1 MKGLLYKDISI
12 MTRSF
17 KGNILLLVALYGVLI
32 LVTREAYL
40 AYAMTVVWGIYV
52 ASTINYDEQAH
63 WDAYAATLPVTP
75 GQVIGSKYLLCAA
88 STAIGA
94 VLSLALVF
102 LAGVGGAEYTLGI
115 LACAEVSVLM
125 NALLM
130 PITYRFGAAKSR
142 AYLMV
147 IVFAIVFGACFV
159 AQEILQ
165 NQTQV
170 GIAGMNTTLQA
181 KTALIAGIIAL
192 SLLLTAVLYAISYT
206 ICVRVYAKKGK
217 MKNLRSAFTQ
227 GAGFVYRSIIRGG
240 CSHRPLQNERHH
252 IISIPRSLAERST
265 RSASTPRAVLW
276 WQCSL
281 TSAHPHGPYSSP

>member
-1 MKGLLYKDISI
+1 MKGLLYKDVSI

-32 LVTREAYL
+32 LVTKEAYL
-40 AYAMTVVWGIYV
+40 AYAMTAVWGIYV

-75 GQVIGSKYLLCAA
+75 GQVIASKYLLCAA

-94 VLSLALVF
+94 ALSLALVL
-102 LAGVGGAEYTLGI
+102 LAGVGGAECTLGI
-115 LACAEVSVLM
+115 LACAEVSVLT

-165 NQTQV
+165 NRMLRDSANMDIALQSQTAIVV
-170 GIAGMNTTLQA
+170 GAV
-181 KTALIAGIIAL
+181 AL

-206 ICVRVYAKKGK
+206 VCVRIYAKKEK
-217 MKNLRSAFTQ
+217 
-227 GAGFVYRSIIRGG
+227 
-240 CSHRPLQNERHH
+240 
-252 IISIPRSLAERST
+252 
-265 RSASTPRAVLW
+265 
-276 WQCSL
+276 
-281 TSAHPHGPYSSP
+281 

>member
-40 AYAMTVVWGIYV
+40 AYAMTVVWGIYA

-63 WDAYAATLPVTP
+63 WDAYVATLPVTP

-142 AYLMV
+142 AYLMI

-165 NQTQV
+165 NRMLRDSANMDIALQSQTAIVV
-170 GIAGMNTTLQA
+170 GAV
-181 KTALIAGIIAL
+181 AL

-206 ICVRVYAKKGK
+206 VCVRIYAKKEK
-217 MKNLRSAFTQ
+217 
-227 GAGFVYRSIIRGG
+227 
-240 CSHRPLQNERHH
+240 
-252 IISIPRSLAERST
+252 
-265 RSASTPRAVLW
+265 
-276 WQCSL
+276 
-281 TSAHPHGPYSSP
+281 

>member
-170 GIAGMNTTLQA
+170 GIAGKYHIASQNRPYSGHNCPV
-181 KTALIAGIIAL
+181 ALVDCCAL
-192 SLLLTAVLYAISYT
+192 CHQLHHLCARL
-206 ICVRVYAKKGK
+206 REKGK

-227 GAGFVYRSIIRGG
+227 GAGFVYRSIIGEDARIDPYKMRGTI
-240 CSHRPLQNERHH
+240 L
-252 IISIPRSLAERST
+252 
-265 RSASTPRAVLW
+265 
-276 WQCSL
+276 
-281 TSAHPHGPYSSP
+281 

>member
-75 GQVIGSKYLLCAA
+75 GQVIASKYLLCAA

-94 VLSLALVF
+94 ALSLALVL
-102 LAGVGGAEYTLGI
+102 LAGVGGAEYALGI

-147 IVFAIVFGACFV
+147 IVFAIVFGACFAAFCAADAPVIPPVRCGDRVGKQAGDNKILIGVEIVRREKAAAERV
-159 AQEILQ
+159 AQ
-165 NQTQV
+165 QV
-170 GIAGMNTTLQA
+170 GERLHTE
-181 KTALIAGIIAL
+181 
-192 SLLLTAVLYAISYT
+192 AVVVADE
-206 ICVRVYAKKGK
+206 
-217 MKNLRSAFTQ
+217 
-227 GAGFVYRSIIRGG
+227 
-240 CSHRPLQNERHH
+240 P
-252 IISIPRSLAERST
+252 P
-265 RSASTPRAVLW
+265 
-276 WQCSL
+276 
-281 TSAHPHGPYSSP
+281 

>member
-40 AYAMTVVWGIYV
+40 AYAMTAVWGIYV

-75 GQVIGSKYLLCAA
+75 GQVIASKYLLCAA

-94 VLSLALVF
+94 VLSLALVL
-102 LAGVGGAEYTLGI
+102 LAGVGGAEYALGI
-115 LACAEVSVLM
+115 LACAEVSVLT

-147 IVFAIVFGACFV
+147 IVFAIVFGACFA
-159 AQEILQ
+159 AQEVFQ
-165 NQTQV
+165 SQSQAVSV
-170 GIAGMNTTLQA
+170 GMDAMFQSE
-181 KTALIAGIIAL
+181 TALAVAAIAV
-192 SLLLTAVLYAISYT
+192 SLLATAILYAISYT
-206 ICVRVYAKKGK
+206 ICTRVYAKKEK
-217 MKNLRSAFTQ
+217 
-227 GAGFVYRSIIRGG
+227 
-240 CSHRPLQNERHH
+240 
-252 IISIPRSLAERST
+252 
-265 RSASTPRAVLW
+265 
-276 WQCSL
+276 
-281 TSAHPHGPYSSP
+281 

>member
-32 LVTREAYL
+32 LVTKEAYL
-40 AYAMTVVWGIYV
+40 AYAMTAVWGIYV

-115 LACAEVSVLM
+115 LVCAEVSVLT

-147 IVFAIVFGACFV
+147 IVFAIVFGACFA
-159 AQEILQ
+159 AQEVLQ
-165 NQTQV
+165 SQPQAVSV
-170 GIAGMNTTLQA
+170 GMDAMFRSE
-181 KTALIAGIIAL
+181 TALAVAAIAV
-192 SLLLTAVLYAISYT
+192 SLLATAILYAISYT
-206 ICVRVYAKKGK
+206 ICTRVYAKKEK
-217 MKNLRSAFTQ
+217 
-227 GAGFVYRSIIRGG
+227 
-240 CSHRPLQNERHH
+240 
-252 IISIPRSLAERST
+252 
-265 RSASTPRAVLW
+265 
-276 WQCSL
+276 
-281 TSAHPHGPYSSP
+281 

>member
-142 AYLMV
+142 AYLMF

-170 GIAGMNTTLQA
+170 GIAGQNRPYSGHNCPV
-181 KTALIAGIIAL
+181 ALVDCGAL
-192 SLLLTAVLYAISYT
+192 CHQLHHLCARL
-206 ICVRVYAKKGK
+206 REKGE

-227 GAGFVYRSIIRGG
+227 GAGFVYRSIIGEDACIHPYKMRGTT
-240 CSHRPLQNERHH
+240 L
-252 IISIPRSLAERST
+252 
-265 RSASTPRAVLW
+265 
-276 WQCSL
+276 
-281 TSAHPHGPYSSP
+281 

>member
-142 AYLMV
+142 ASTRKRKNEKPAL
-147 IVFAIVFGACFV
+147 CFH
-159 AQEILQ
+159 
-165 NQTQV
+165 T
-170 GIAGMNTTLQA
+170 GRRFR
-181 KTALIAGIIAL
+181 L
-192 SLLLTAVLYAISYT
+192 SQHY
-206 ICVRVYAKKGK
+206 
-217 MKNLRSAFTQ
+217 
-227 GAGFVYRSIIRGG
+227 RGG

>member
-40 AYAMTVVWGIYV
+40 AYAMTAVWGIYV

-63 WDAYAATLPVTP
+63 WDAYVATLPVTP

-142 AYLMV
+142 AYLMI
-147 IVFAIVFGACFV
+147 IVFAIVFGACFA

-165 NQTQV
+165 NRMLRDSANMDIALQSQTAIVV
-170 GIAGMNTTLQA
+170 GAV
-181 KTALIAGIIAL
+181 AL

-206 ICVRVYAKKGK
+206 VCVRIYAKKEK
-217 MKNLRSAFTQ
+217 
-227 GAGFVYRSIIRGG
+227 
-240 CSHRPLQNERHH
+240 
-252 IISIPRSLAERST
+252 
-265 RSASTPRAVLW
+265 
-276 WQCSL
+276 
-281 TSAHPHGPYSSP
+281 

>member
-32 LVTREAYL
+32 LVTKEAYL
-40 AYAMTVVWGIYV
+40 AYAMTAVWGIYV

-75 GQVIGSKYLLCAA
+75 GQVIASKYLLCAA

-94 VLSLALVF
+94 ALSLALVSLALVL
-102 LAGVGGAEYTLGI
+102 LAGVGGAEYALGI
-115 LACAEVSVLM
+115 LACAEVSVLT

-147 IVFAIVFGACFV
+147 IVFAIVFGACFA
-159 AQEILQ
+159 AQEVLQ
-165 NQTQV
+165 SQSQAVSV
-170 GIAGMNTTLQA
+170 GMDAMFRSE
-181 KTALIAGIIAL
+181 TALAVAAIAV
-192 SLLLTAVLYAISYT
+192 SLLATAILYAISYT
-206 ICVRVYAKKGK
+206 ICTRVYAKKEK
-217 MKNLRSAFTQ
+217 
-227 GAGFVYRSIIRGG
+227 
-240 CSHRPLQNERHH
+240 
-252 IISIPRSLAERST
+252 
-265 RSASTPRAVLW
+265 
-276 WQCSL
+276 
-281 TSAHPHGPYSSP
+281 

>member
-40 AYAMTVVWGIYV
+40 AYAMTVVWGIYA

-115 LACAEVSVLM
+115 LVCAEVSVLM

-170 GIAGMNTTLQA
+170 GIAGMNTALQA
-181 KTALIAGIIAL
+181 KTALIVGIIAL

-206 ICVRVYAKKGK
+206 ICVRVYEKKEK
-217 MKNLRSAFTQ
+217 
-227 GAGFVYRSIIRGG
+227 
-240 CSHRPLQNERHH
+240 
-252 IISIPRSLAERST
+252 
-265 RSASTPRAVLW
+265 
-276 WQCSL
+276 
-281 TSAHPHGPYSSP
+281 

>member
-1 MKGLLYKDISI
+1 MKGLLYKDVSI

-32 LVTREAYL
+32 LVTKEAYL
-40 AYAMTVVWGIYV
+40 AYAMTAVWGIYV

-75 GQVIGSKYLLCAA
+75 GQVIASKYLLCAA

-94 VLSLALVF
+94 ALSLALVL

-115 LACAEVSVLM
+115 LACAEVSVLT

-147 IVFAIVFGACFV
+147 IVFAIVFGACFA
-159 AQEILQ
+159 AQEVLQ
-165 NQTQV
+165 SQSQAVSV
-170 GIAGMNTTLQA
+170 GMDAMFRSE
-181 KTALIAGIIAL
+181 TALAVAAIAV
-192 SLLLTAVLYAISYT
+192 SLLATAILYAISCT
-206 ICVRVYAKKGK
+206 ICTRVYAKKEK
-217 MKNLRSAFTQ
+217 
-227 GAGFVYRSIIRGG
+227 
-240 CSHRPLQNERHH
+240 
-252 IISIPRSLAERST
+252 
-265 RSASTPRAVLW
+265 
-276 WQCSL
+276 
-281 TSAHPHGPYSSP
+281 

>member
-40 AYAMTVVWGIYV
+40 AYAMTVVWGIYA

-94 VLSLALVF
+94 ALSLALVF

-142 AYLMV
+142 AYLMI

-165 NQTQV
+165 NRMLRDSANMDIALQSQTAIVV
-170 GIAGMNTTLQA
+170 GAV
-181 KTALIAGIIAL
+181 AL

-206 ICVRVYAKKGK
+206 VCVRIYAKKGK
-217 MKNLRSAFTQ
+217 
-227 GAGFVYRSIIRGG
+227 
-240 CSHRPLQNERHH
+240 
-252 IISIPRSLAERST
+252 
-265 RSASTPRAVLW
+265 
-276 WQCSL
+276 
-281 TSAHPHGPYSSP
+281 

>member
-1 MKGLLYKDISI
+1 MKGLLYKDVSI

-32 LVTREAYL
+32 LVTKEAYL
-40 AYAMTVVWGIYV
+40 AYAMTAVWGIYV

-75 GQVIGSKYLLCAA
+75 GQVIASKYLLCAA

-94 VLSLALVF
+94 ALSLALVL

-115 LACAEVSVLM
+115 LACAEVSVLT

-147 IVFAIVFGACFV
+147 IVFAIVFGACFA
-159 AQEILQ
+159 AQEVLQ
-165 NQTQV
+165 SQAADFANMNAALQTQ
-170 GIAGMNTTLQA
+170 TTPA
-181 KTALIAGIIAL
+181 AGIIAL

-206 ICVRVYAKKGK
+206 ICTRVYAKKEK
-217 MKNLRSAFTQ
+217 
-227 GAGFVYRSIIRGG
+227 
-240 CSHRPLQNERHH
+240 
-252 IISIPRSLAERST
+252 
-265 RSASTPRAVLW
+265 
-276 WQCSL
+276 
-281 TSAHPHGPYSSP
+281 

>member
-102 LAGVGGAEYTLGI
+102 LAGVGGAE
-115 LACAEVSVLM
+115 VSVLM

-147 IVFAIVFGACFV
+147 IVFAIVFGVCFV

-206 ICVRVYAKKGK
+206 ICVRVYAKKEK
-217 MKNLRSAFTQ
+217 
-227 GAGFVYRSIIRGG
+227 
-240 CSHRPLQNERHH
+240 
-252 IISIPRSLAERST
+252 
-265 RSASTPRAVLW
+265 
-276 WQCSL
+276 
-281 TSAHPHGPYSSP
+281 

>member
-40 AYAMTVVWGIYV
+40 AYAMTVVWGIYA

-63 WDAYAATLPVTP
+63 WDAYVATLPVTP

-102 LAGVGGAEYTLGI
+102 LAGVGEAEYTLGI
-115 LACAEVSVLM
+115 LVCAEVSVLM

-142 AYLMV
+142 AYLMI

-165 NQTQV
+165 NRMLRDSAYMDIALQSQTAIVV
-170 GIAGMNTTLQA
+170 GAV
-181 KTALIAGIIAL
+181 AL

-206 ICVRVYAKKGK
+206 ICVRIYAKKEK
-217 MKNLRSAFTQ
+217 
-227 GAGFVYRSIIRGG
+227 
-240 CSHRPLQNERHH
+240 
-252 IISIPRSLAERST
+252 
-265 RSASTPRAVLW
+265 
-276 WQCSL
+276 
-281 TSAHPHGPYSSP
+281 

>member
-17 KGNILLLVALYGVLI
+17 KGNILLLMALYGVLI

-40 AYAMTVVWGIYV
+40 AYAMTAVWGIYV

-63 WDAYAATLPVTP
+63 WDAYVATLPVTP

-142 AYLMV
+142 AYLMI
-147 IVFAIVFGACFV
+147 IVFAIVFGACFA
-159 AQEILQ
+159 AQEVLQ
-165 NQTQV
+165 SQSQAVSV
-170 GIAGMNTTLQA
+170 GMDAMFRSETAIAVA
-181 KTALIAGIIAL
+181 AIAV
-192 SLLLTAVLYAISYT
+192 SLLATAILYAISYT
-206 ICVRVYAKKGK
+206 ICTRVYVKKEK
-217 MKNLRSAFTQ
+217 
-227 GAGFVYRSIIRGG
+227 
-240 CSHRPLQNERHH
+240 
-252 IISIPRSLAERST
+252 
-265 RSASTPRAVLW
+265 
-276 WQCSL
+276 
-281 TSAHPHGPYSSP
+281 

>member
-1 MKGLLYKDISI
+1 MKGLLYKDVSI

-32 LVTREAYL
+32 LVTKEAYL
-40 AYAMTVVWGIYV
+40 AYAMTAVWGIYV

-75 GQVIGSKYLLCAA
+75 GQVIASKYLLCAA

-94 VLSLALVF
+94 ALSLALVL

-147 IVFAIVFGACFV
+147 IVFAIVFGACFA
-159 AQEILQ
+159 AQEVLQ
-165 NQTQV
+165 SQSQAVSV
-170 GIAGMNTTLQA
+170 GMDAMFLSE
-181 KTALIAGIIAL
+181 TALAVAAIAV
-192 SLLLTAVLYAISYT
+192 SLLATAILYAISCT
-206 ICVRVYAKKGK
+206 ICTRVYAKKEK
-217 MKNLRSAFTQ
+217 
-227 GAGFVYRSIIRGG
+227 
-240 CSHRPLQNERHH
+240 
-252 IISIPRSLAERST
+252 
-265 RSASTPRAVLW
+265 
-276 WQCSL
+276 
-281 TSAHPHGPYSSP
+281 

>member
-17 KGNILLLVALYGVLI
+17 KGNILLLMALYGVLI

-40 AYAMTVVWGIYV
+40 AYAMTAVWGIYV

-142 AYLMV
+142 AYLMF

-165 NQTQV
+165 NRMLRDSANMDIALQSQTAIVV
-170 GIAGMNTTLQA
+170 GAV
-181 KTALIAGIIAL
+181 AL

-206 ICVRVYAKKGK
+206 VCVRIYAKKEK
-217 MKNLRSAFTQ
+217 
-227 GAGFVYRSIIRGG
+227 
-240 CSHRPLQNERHH
+240 
-252 IISIPRSLAERST
+252 
-265 RSASTPRAVLW
+265 
-276 WQCSL
+276 
-281 TSAHPHGPYSSP
+281 

>member
-17 KGNILLLVALYGVLI
+17 KGNILLLMALYGVLI

-40 AYAMTVVWGIYV
+40 AYAMTAVWGIYV

-102 LAGVGGAEYTLGI
+102 LAGVGRAEYTLGI

-142 AYLMV
+142 AYLMI

-159 AQEILQ
+159 AKEILQ
-165 NQTQV
+165 NQTQAVSV
-170 GIAGMNTTLQA
+170 GMDAMFRSE
-181 KTALIAGIIAL
+181 TALAVAAIAV
-192 SLLLTAVLYAISYT
+192 SLLATAILYAISYT
-206 ICVRVYAKKGK
+206 ICTRVYAKKEK
-217 MKNLRSAFTQ
+217 
-227 GAGFVYRSIIRGG
+227 
-240 CSHRPLQNERHH
+240 
-252 IISIPRSLAERST
+252 
-265 RSASTPRAVLW
+265 
-276 WQCSL
+276 
-281 TSAHPHGPYSSP
+281 

>member
-75 GQVIGSKYLLCAA
+75 GQVIASKYLLCAA

-94 VLSLALVF
+94 ALSLALVL
-102 LAGVGGAEYTLGI
+102 LAGVGGAEYALGI
-115 LACAEVSVLM
+115 LVCAEVSVLM

-159 AQEILQ
+159 AQ
-165 NQTQV
+165 
-170 GIAGMNTTLQA
+170 
-181 KTALIAGIIAL
+181 
-192 SLLLTAVLYAISYT
+192 
-206 ICVRVYAKKGK
+206 
-217 MKNLRSAFTQ
+217 
-227 GAGFVYRSIIRGG
+227 
-240 CSHRPLQNERHH
+240 
-252 IISIPRSLAERST
+252 
-265 RSASTPRAVLW
+265 
-276 WQCSL
+276 
-281 TSAHPHGPYSSP
+281 

>member
-1 MKGLLYKDISI
+1 MKGLLYKDVSI

-32 LVTREAYL
+32 LVTKEAYL
-40 AYAMTVVWGIYV
+40 AYAMTAVWGIYV
-52 ASTINYDEQAH
+52 AYDEQAH
-63 WDAYAATLPVTP
+63 WDAYAAPLPVTP

-142 AYLMV
+142 AYLMF

-170 GIAGMNTTLQA
+170 GIAGMNTALQA

-206 ICVRVYAKKGK
+206 ICVRVYAKKEK
-217 MKNLRSAFTQ
+217 
-227 GAGFVYRSIIRGG
+227 
-240 CSHRPLQNERHH
+240 
-252 IISIPRSLAERST
+252 
-265 RSASTPRAVLW
+265 
-276 WQCSL
+276 
-281 TSAHPHGPYSSP
+281 

>member
-17 KGNILLLVALYGVLI
+17 KGNVLLLVALYGVLI

-75 GQVIGSKYLLCAA
+75 GQVVGSKYLLCVA

-94 VLSLALVF
+94 ALSLVLVF
-102 LAGVGGAEYTLGI
+102 LAGVGGAEYPVGI

-130 PITYRFGAAKSR
+130 PITYRFGASRSR
-142 AYLMV
+142 AYLTV
-147 IVFAIVFGACFV
+147 LVFLIIFSISFAVQAYISSQAEEFFLDMDA
-159 AQEILQ
+159 A
-165 NQTQV
+165 
-170 GIAGMNTTLQA
+170 LQA
-181 KTALIAGIIAL
+181 QTALVAGIVAL

-206 ICVRVYAKKGK
+206 LCVRIYAKKEK
-217 MKNLRSAFTQ
+217 
-227 GAGFVYRSIIRGG
+227 
-240 CSHRPLQNERHH
+240 
-252 IISIPRSLAERST
+252 
-265 RSASTPRAVLW
+265 
-276 WQCSL
+276 
-281 TSAHPHGPYSSP
+281 

>member
-1 MKGLLYKDISI
+1 MKGLLYKDVSI

-32 LVTREAYL
+32 LVTKEAYL
-40 AYAMTVVWGIYV
+40 AYAMTAVWGIYV

-75 GQVIGSKYLLCAA
+75 GQVIASKYLLCAA

-94 VLSLALVF
+94 ALSLALVL

-115 LACAEVSVLM
+115 LACAEVSVLT

-147 IVFAIVFGACFV
+147 IVFAIVFGACFA
-159 AQEILQ
+159 AQEVLQ
-165 NQTQV
+165 SQSQAVSV
-170 GIAGMNTTLQA
+170 GMDAMFRSETTFAVAAIAV
-181 KTALIAGIIAL
+181 
-192 SLLLTAVLYAISYT
+192 SLLATAILYAISYT
-206 ICVRVYAKKGK
+206 ICTRIYAKKEK
-217 MKNLRSAFTQ
+217 
-227 GAGFVYRSIIRGG
+227 
-240 CSHRPLQNERHH
+240 
-252 IISIPRSLAERST
+252 
-265 RSASTPRAVLW
+265 
-276 WQCSL
+276 
-281 TSAHPHGPYSSP
+281 

>member
-17 KGNILLLVALYGVLI
+17 KGNILLLMALYGVLI

-40 AYAMTVVWGIYV
+40 AYAMTAVWGIYV

-142 AYLMV
+142 AYLMI
-147 IVFAIVFGACFV
+147 IVFAIVFGACFA

-165 NQTQV
+165 NRMLRDSANMDIALQSQTAIVV
-170 GIAGMNTTLQA
+170 GAV
-181 KTALIAGIIAL
+181 AL

-206 ICVRVYAKKGK
+206 VCVRIYAKKEK
-217 MKNLRSAFTQ
+217 
-227 GAGFVYRSIIRGG
+227 
-240 CSHRPLQNERHH
+240 
-252 IISIPRSLAERST
+252 
-265 RSASTPRAVLW
+265 
-276 WQCSL
+276 
-281 TSAHPHGPYSSP
+281 

>member
-1 MKGLLYKDISI
+1 MKGLLYKDVSI

-32 LVTREAYL
+32 LVTKEAYL
-40 AYAMTVVWGIYV
+40 AYAMTAVWGIYV

-75 GQVIGSKYLLCAA
+75 GQVIASKYLLCAA

-94 VLSLALVF
+94 ALSLALVL

-115 LACAEVSVLM
+115 LACAEVSVLT

-147 IVFAIVFGACFV
+147 IVFAIVFGACFA
-159 AQEILQ
+159 AQEVLQ
-165 NQTQV
+165 SQSQAASV
-170 GIAGMNTTLQA
+170 GMDAMFRSE
-181 KTALIAGIIAL
+181 TALAVAAIAV
-192 SLLLTAVLYAISYT
+192 SLLATAILYAISYT
-206 ICVRVYAKKGK
+206 ICTRVYSKKEK
-217 MKNLRSAFTQ
+217 
-227 GAGFVYRSIIRGG
+227 
-240 CSHRPLQNERHH
+240 
-252 IISIPRSLAERST
+252 
-265 RSASTPRAVLW
+265 
-276 WQCSL
+276 
-281 TSAHPHGPYSSP
+281 

>member
-17 KGNILLLVALYGVLI
+17 KGNILLLMALYGVLI

-40 AYAMTVVWGIYV
+40 AYAMTAVWGIYV

-142 AYLMV
+142 AYLMI

-159 AQEILQ
+159 AQEVLQ
-165 NQTQV
+165 SQSQAVSV
-170 GIAGMNTTLQA
+170 GMDAMFRSETTLA
-181 KTALIAGIIAL
+181 VAAIAV
-192 SLLLTAVLYAISYT
+192 SLLATAILYAISYT
-206 ICVRVYAKKGK
+206 ICTRIYAKKEK
-217 MKNLRSAFTQ
+217 
-227 GAGFVYRSIIRGG
+227 
-240 CSHRPLQNERHH
+240 
-252 IISIPRSLAERST
+252 
-265 RSASTPRAVLW
+265 
-276 WQCSL
+276 
-281 TSAHPHGPYSSP
+281 

>member
-40 AYAMTVVWGIYV
+40 AYAMTVVWGIYA

-63 WDAYAATLPVTP
+63 WDAYVATLPVTP

-142 AYLMV
+142 AYLMF

-165 NQTQV
+165 NRMLRDSANMDIALQSQTAIVV
-170 GIAGMNTTLQA
+170 GAV
-181 KTALIAGIIAL
+181 AL

-206 ICVRVYAKKGK
+206 VCVRIYAKKEK
-217 MKNLRSAFTQ
+217 
-227 GAGFVYRSIIRGG
+227 
-240 CSHRPLQNERHH
+240 
-252 IISIPRSLAERST
+252 
-265 RSASTPRAVLW
+265 
-276 WQCSL
+276 
-281 TSAHPHGPYSSP
+281 

>member
-1 MKGLLYKDISI
+1 MKGLLYKDVSI

-32 LVTREAYL
+32 LVTKEAYL

-75 GQVIGSKYLLCAA
+75 GQVIASKYLLCAA

-94 VLSLALVF
+94 ALSLALVL

-115 LACAEVSVLM
+115 LACAEVSVLT

-147 IVFAIVFGACFV
+147 IVFAIVFGACFA
-159 AQEILQ
+159 AQEVLQ
-165 NQTQV
+165 SQSQAVSV
-170 GIAGMNTTLQA
+170 GMDAMFRSE
-181 KTALIAGIIAL
+181 TALAVAAIAV
-192 SLLLTAVLYAISYT
+192 SLLATAIFYAISYT
-206 ICVRVYAKKGK
+206 ICTRVYAKKEK
-217 MKNLRSAFTQ
+217 
-227 GAGFVYRSIIRGG
+227 
-240 CSHRPLQNERHH
+240 
-252 IISIPRSLAERST
+252 
-265 RSASTPRAVLW
+265 
-276 WQCSL
+276 
-281 TSAHPHGPYSSP
+281 

>member
-17 KGNILLLVALYGVLI
+17 KGNILLLMALYGVLI

-40 AYAMTVVWGIYV
+40 AYAMTAVWGIYV

-142 AYLMV
+142 AYLMI

-159 AQEILQ
+159 AQEVLQ
-165 NQTQV
+165 SQSQAVSV
-170 GIAGMNTTLQA
+170 GMDAMFRSE
-181 KTALIAGIIAL
+181 TALAVAAIAV
-192 SLLLTAVLYAISYT
+192 SLLATAILYAISYT
-206 ICVRVYAKKGK
+206 ICVRIYAKKEK
-217 MKNLRSAFTQ
+217 
-227 GAGFVYRSIIRGG
+227 
-240 CSHRPLQNERHH
+240 
-252 IISIPRSLAERST
+252 
-265 RSASTPRAVLW
+265 
-276 WQCSL
+276 
-281 TSAHPHGPYSSP
+281 

>member
-40 AYAMTVVWGIYV
+40 AYAMTVVWGIYA

-75 GQVIGSKYLLCAA
+75 GQVIASKYLLCAA

-94 VLSLALVF
+94 ALSLALVL
-102 LAGVGGAEYTLGI
+102 LAGVGGAEYALGI
-115 LACAEVSVLM
+115 LACAEVSVLT

-147 IVFAIVFGACFV
+147 IVFAIVFGACFA

-170 GIAGMNTTLQA
+170 GIAGMNTALQA

-192 SLLLTAVLYAISYT
+192 SLLLTTVLYAISYT
-206 ICVRVYAKKGK
+206 ICVRVYAKKEK
-217 MKNLRSAFTQ
+217 
-227 GAGFVYRSIIRGG
+227 
-240 CSHRPLQNERHH
+240 
-252 IISIPRSLAERST
+252 
-265 RSASTPRAVLW
+265 
-276 WQCSL
+276 
-281 TSAHPHGPYSSP
+281 

>member
-1 MKGLLYKDISI
+1 MKGLLYKDVSI

-32 LVTREAYL
+32 LVTKEAYL
-40 AYAMTVVWGIYV
+40 AYAMTAVWGIYV

-75 GQVIGSKYLLCAA
+75 GQVIASKYLLCAA

-94 VLSLALVF
+94 ALSLALVL

-147 IVFAIVFGACFV
+147 IVFAIVFGACFA
-159 AQEILQ
+159 AQEVFQ
-165 NQTQV
+165 NQSQAVSV
-170 GIAGMNTTLQA
+170 GMDAMFRSE
-181 KTALIAGIIAL
+181 TALAVAAIAV
-192 SLLLTAVLYAISYT
+192 SLLATAILYAISCT
-206 ICVRVYAKKGK
+206 ICTRVYAKKEK
-217 MKNLRSAFTQ
+217 
-227 GAGFVYRSIIRGG
+227 
-240 CSHRPLQNERHH
+240 
-252 IISIPRSLAERST
+252 
-265 RSASTPRAVLW
+265 
-276 WQCSL
+276 
-281 TSAHPHGPYSSP
+281 